1 MFMRYLWLSLF
12 VDSGGRIPI
21 FIELRNLNKITQAD
35 ISPYLFHTLTRGK
48 SKLSIQ
54 SFRRGLEK
62 GEFVVILDGYDELTE
77 SIKDKVQQAVLEL
90 TEDYPLTSVIVSSR
104 PDQQFASWQN
114 FDVAEVAPLT
124 RLDTVELIQKV
135 DFDNTIKSKFIDKIK
150 EDAFY
155 SSNSSFL
162 SNPLLASMML
172 LAFSQNYEIPDKMHQ
187 FYELAYD
194 ALYKRHDRYKP
205 GGFKRQFQSTKDE
218 DEFKRVFSYFCLLT
232 FYEQK
237 FAFSSSTAEKYIR
250 SAIELN
256 QSKFG
261 TSPYIDDLCS
271 AVCIMIKEG
280 NDYVFPHRSFQ
291 EYFAAYCLAFVTK
304 KNFKNIVT
312 ELVKRPHEQAVIM
325 LRDMNP
331 ELLRDE
337 FVVPMA
343 VKYQSVLKNVAN
355 KKNIAAFM
363 EVADI
368 RFEIAYVSI
377 AGKKDRTLH
386 ILLHEG
392 GELEYVAKAFERL
405 SGKDAKGRSVS
416 PRGTRDNLESVVS
429 DVYSGMRL
437 ANADRI
443 VFSAKESTL
452 RVDLIRAK
460 GGKVV
465 NFSDLMKENL
475 IDAMTD
481 SFLYG
486 YVGGIMKNAASYAN
500 KELAIATQN
509 TVKMASIFGVE

>member
-1 MFMRYLWLSLF
+1 
-12 VDSGGRIPI
+12 
-21 FIELRNLNKITQAD
+21 
-35 ISPYLFHTLTRGK
+35 
-48 SKLSIQ
+48 
-54 SFRRGLEK
+54 
-62 GEFVVILDGYDELTE
+62 
-77 SIKDKVQQAVLEL
+77 
-90 TEDYPLTSVIVSSR
+90 
-104 PDQQFASWQN
+104 
-114 FDVAEVAPLT
+114 
-124 RLDTVELIQKV
+124 
-135 DFDNTIKSKFIDKIK
+135 
-150 EDAFY
+150 
-155 SSNSSFL
+155 
-162 SNPLLASMML
+162 
-172 LAFSQNYEIPDKMHQ
+172 
-187 FYELAYD
+187 
-194 ALYKRHDRYKP
+194 
-205 GGFKRQFQSTKDE
+205 
-218 DEFKRVFSYFCLLT
+218 
-232 FYEQK
+232 
-237 FAFSSSTAEKYIR
+237 
-250 SAIELN
+250 
-256 QSKFG
+256 
-261 TSPYIDDLCS
+261 
-271 AVCIMIKEG
+271 MIKEG

-452 RVDLIRAK
+452 RVDLMRAK